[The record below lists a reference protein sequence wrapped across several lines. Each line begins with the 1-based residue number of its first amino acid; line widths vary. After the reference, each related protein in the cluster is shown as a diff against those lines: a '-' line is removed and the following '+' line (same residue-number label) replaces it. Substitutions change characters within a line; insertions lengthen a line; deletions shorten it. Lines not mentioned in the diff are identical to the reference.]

1 MHFSQGWVQFVYR
14 FSFDFVPWALV
25 LVAIGLVRVAAW
37 ARPRAGS
44 RLGPVGGGTGTLVAN
59 RSAAAAA
66 LAIGGAVALVVASVL
81 VNAWGVIWGDALGW

>member
-1 MHFSQGWVQFVYR
+1 
-14 FSFDFVPWALV
+14 
-25 LVAIGLVRVAAW
+25 
-37 ARPRAGS
+37 
-44 RLGPVGGGTGTLVAN
+44 VAN